1 MRATESTNLRSCRGP
16 ESAES
21 AESAESY
28 VTEETMNRNVRTP
41 PRKHLFA
48 WMLLIPLG
56 ISPSQAA
63 EIVVSSGAI
72 NLPDAIR
79 AIEIDS
85 PLALRIDSVSLDPD
99 STEQILHAID
109 DRRRANGVTVAVCSN
124 ASDGAAVIALACD
137 ALVTLPGGTLEGASA
152 LWSKSPSQ
160 LDALAEDLARLGQ
173 LDPKLARRIVGVRG
187 SLSWSTSVGFVDAGD
202 EQFRLATPGRPAAL
216 KNEFLLASGLVS
228 REFDTATKAVSAIES
243 GEVVARVSGVVLAAD
258 VGSAET
264 SEMPVFDWGTPP
276 PPPPPPPPSLNLPSP
291 PSKSPPTPNAPRA
304 STPAAAP
311 SAPNTPAPVNPK
323 LATFVANYRKA
334 LVELQVDLREFDRY
348 YEGEI
353 GTWIG
358 GINSLREA
366 WDRKIQVPHIN
377 TRTRGADLQR
387 DIRSAIASLKA
398 LAKSITKIAAD
409 PTNREVVW
417 VNSHTDAFNE
427 LYEAIQKDNTQGY
440 ERFAP
445 VVSKLK

>member
-1 MRATESTNLRSCRGP
+1 M
-16 ESAES
+16 
-21 AESAESY
+21 
-28 VTEETMNRNVRTP
+28 
-41 PRKHLFA
+41 
-48 WMLLIPLG
+48 
-56 ISPSQAA
+56 
-63 EIVVSSGAI
+63 
-72 NLPDAIR
+72 
-79 AIEIDS
+79 
-85 PLALRIDSVSLDPD
+85 
-99 STEQILHAID
+99 
-109 DRRRANGVTVAVCSN
+109 
-124 ASDGAAVIALACD
+124 
-137 ALVTLPGGTLEGASA
+137 
-152 LWSKSPSQ
+152 
-160 LDALAEDLARLGQ
+160 
-173 LDPKLARRIVGVRG
+173 
-187 SLSWSTSVGFVDAGD
+187 
-202 EQFRLATPGRPAAL
+202 
-216 KNEFLLASGLVS
+216 S

-311 SAPNTPAPVNPK
+311 TAPNTPAPVNPK

>member
-1 MRATESTNLRSCRGP
+1 MRATESTNLRSCSGP
-16 ESAES
+16 ESAAS
-21 AESAESY
+21 AESC
-28 VTEETMNRNVRTP
+28 VTEETMSRNTRTP

-160 LDALAEDLARLGQ
+160 LDALAQDLARLGQ

-258 VGSAET
+258 VGNAET
-264 SEMPVFDWGTPP
+264 SEMPIPP
-276 PPPPPPPPSLNLPSP
+276 GFTVPSPPPPSLNLPSP

-387 DIRSAIASLKA
+387 DIRSALASLKA